1 MEDKRV
7 QQVSL
12 GCGTLILIAL
22 IVLIFGGGHVGDLKH
37 DVHGLSTEVRNLK
50 TAIDSQTE
58 QIRVLQEKLTRL
70 EASPAK

>member
-7 QQVSL
+7 QHVGL

-22 IVLIFGGGHVGDLKH
+22 IVLIFGGGNVGDLRR
-37 DVHGLSTEVRNLK
+37 DVQGLSTEVRNLK
-50 TAIDSQTE
+50 TSVDSQTE